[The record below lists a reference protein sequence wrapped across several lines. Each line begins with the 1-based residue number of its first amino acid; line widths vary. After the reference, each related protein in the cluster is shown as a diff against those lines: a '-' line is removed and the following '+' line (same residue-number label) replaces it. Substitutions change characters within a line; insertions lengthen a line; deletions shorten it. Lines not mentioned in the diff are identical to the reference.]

1 MMRIERIEVFVT
13 QLPVRLQRTF
23 SSGSY
28 DTGPAEQ
35 LLGKPVFVKIYAEG
49 VVGCAQI
56 RPISPGHFVSDTVH
70 SVVGAIKD
78 IFGPLLIG
86 KRLTDI
92 EANDALLT
100 SRLPGN
106 PAARAVL
113 DIAIYDAIGKALSV
127 PVCDLIGGR
136 AQSDIPLELSV
147 SLYDDV
153 GKMIA
158 DARRGIDEFGIEVL
172 CLKAAGRGGWRVDV
186 RNFEAVRKAV
196 GPDVMIGVDPNT
208 GWTVAETL
216 QALAA
221 MREFNVGYC
230 EQPIERRDLRGMA
243 AIRAH
248 VGNVPIM
255 ADESLFTIRDASEIA
270 AADAADVFC
279 VKLYKVGGLTPARKI
294 AAIAEANSIGINC
307 GGLAVA
313 SQFEAAAAAH
323 FCASIPAARTFGAAE
338 FVFGA
343 GLLGADP
350 LISDGAMTIKKGKT
364 SVPNGPGLG
373 LTLDEAALKKM
384 TLSETVVTA

>member
-1 MMRIERIEVFVT
+1 MRIERIEIFVT

-35 LLGKPVFVKIYAEG
+35 LLGKPVFVKIHAEG
-49 VVGCAQI
+49 VVGMAQV
-56 RPISPGHFVSDTVH
+56 RPISPGHFVADTVH

-78 IFGPLLIG
+78 IYGPLLIG
-86 KRLTDI
+86 RRLADI
-92 EANDALLT
+92 DANDVLLT

-113 DIAIYDAIGKALSV
+113 DIAMHDALGKALGV
-127 PVCDLIGGR
+127 PVHDLIGGR
-136 AQSDIPLELSV
+136 SQAELPMEWSV

-153 GKMIA
+153 GRMIA
-158 DARRGIDEFGIEVL
+158 DARRAIDEFGIQVL
-172 CLKAAGRGGWRVDV
+172 CLKAAGKGGWRADV
-186 RNFEAVRKAV
+186 RNFEAVRKDV

-208 GWTVAETL
+208 GWTVAESI

-221 MREFNVGYC
+221 MRDMDVGYC

-243 AIRAH
+243 AIRAQAQ
-248 VGNVPIM
+248 GVPIM
-255 ADESLFTIRDASEIA
+255 VDEALFTVRDAADIA
-270 AADAADVFC
+270 QAGAADVFC
-279 VKLYKVGGLTPARKI
+279 VKLYKVGGLTPARRI
-294 AAIAEANSIGINC
+294 AAVAEATSIGLNC

-323 FCASIPAARTFGAAE
+323 FCASVPAARTFGAAE

-343 GLLGADP
+343 GVMGPDP
-350 LISDGAMTIKKGKT
+350 LVADGAMSIRDGKVT
-364 SVPNGPGLG
+364 VPTGPGLG
-373 LTLDEAALKKM
+373 LTLDEAAFKRMVL
-384 TLSETVVTA
+384 LEEAVTG

>member
-1 MMRIERIEVFVT
+1 MRIERIEVFVT

-28 DTGPAEQ
+28 DTGPEGQ
-35 LLGKPVFVKIYAEG
+35 LLGKPVLVKLHAEG
-49 VVGCAQI
+49 VTGVAQI
-56 RPISPGHFVSDTVH
+56 RPISPGHFVADTVH

-78 IFGPLLIG
+78 IYGPLLIG
-86 KRLTDI
+86 RRVEDI

-113 DIAIYDAIGKALSV
+113 DIAMYDALGKTLGV
-127 PVCDLIGGR
+127 PVHDLIGGR
-136 AQSDIPLELSV
+136 AQAEIPLEWSV

-153 GKMIA
+153 GRMIA
-158 DARRGIDEFGIEVL
+158 DAQRAVSEFGIRVL
-172 CLKAAGRGGWRVDV
+172 CLKAAGKGGWRADV
-186 RNFEAVRKAV
+186 RNFEAVRKAI
-196 GPDVMIGVDPNT
+196 GPEVMIGVDPNT

-216 QALAA
+216 QALSA
-221 MREFNVGYC
+221 MRPYDVGYC

-243 AIRAH
+243 AIRAQA
-248 VGNVPIM
+248 GGVPVM
-255 ADESLFTIRDASEIA
+255 ADEALFTVRDAGEIA
-270 AADAADVFC
+270 QAGAADVFC

-294 AAIAEANSIGINC
+294 AAVGEAFGIGVNC

-323 FCASIPAARTFGAAE
+323 FCASVPAGRTFGAAE

-343 GLLGADP
+343 GALGPDP
-350 LISDGAMTIKKGKT
+350 LVAEGAMTIKDGKAA
-364 SVPNGPGLG
+364 VPTGPGLG
-373 LTLDEAALKKM
+373 LTLDEAALKRM
-384 TLSETVVTA
+384 TLSETVVET